1 MKKISVFGLGY
12 VGVVTAACFAKEG
25 HQVIGIDISKDKVD
39 LLNNGKSPIVEEQ
52 IEDLISLAVNSG
64 KLKCYTDSLIAIEQ
78 TDIIFICVGTP
89 SAKNGSLNTSYI
101 KNVCLDIGSKLSEI
115 DKKPLVVVRSTLLPG
130 SIEKVVIPSLEE
142 ASGKSIN
149 QIAKVLFHPEFLRE
163 GSSVYDFNFPPKIVV
178 GESENGGGKE
188 LLELYENIE
197 APRFVVD
204 YKIAE
209 MVKYCD
215 NMFHAL
221 KVTFGNEV
229 GQFCKAFG
237 IDSHEVMNIFISDE
251 KLNISNK
258 YLRPGYAFGGSCLPK
273 DLRAFN
279 YLANTYDTK
288 TPMLDSIL
296 LSNKMLI
303 EDIADKIINLK
314 IRKIGFYGLSFK
326 KGTDDLRESPL
337 VTLVEILLGKG
348 VEVLVFDD
356 FVNLAKL
363 IGGNKSYVNAHL
375 PHISNLLVKDIEMIE
390 KNDLIVLGHQPPK
403 VLLEKWKNQNKNLFD
418 LNHPGGPLDQK

>member
-1 MKKISVFGLGY
+1 MKKIGVFGLGY

-25 HQVIGIDISKDKVD
+25 HHVIGIDVSEEKVN
-39 LLNNGKSPIVEEQ
+39 LLNKGESPIVEEH
-52 IEDLISLAVNSG
+52 IGELIRAGVNSG
-64 KLKCYTDSLIAIEQ
+64 KLKSYTDASIAIEQ
-78 TDIIFICVGTP
+78 SDIIFICVGTP
-89 SAKNGSLNTSYI
+89 SARNGSLDTSYI
-101 KNVCLDIGSKLSEI
+101 KKVCIDIGSRLAES
-115 DKKPLVVVRSTLLPG
+115 DKIPLVVVRSTLIPG
-130 SIEKVVIPSLEE
+130 SIETVVIPSLEE
-142 ASGKSIN
+142 SAGRSIDKV
-149 QIAKVLFHPEFLRE
+149 AKVLFHPEFLRE

-197 APRFVVD
+197 APRFVVN

-221 KVTFGNEV
+221 KVTFGNEI
-229 GQFCKAFG
+229 GQFCKAYG

-258 YLRPGYAFGGSCLPK
+258 YLRPGFAFGGSCLPK

-279 YLANTYDTK
+279 YLANTYDIK
-288 TPMLDSIL
+288 TPMLESIL
-296 LSNKMLI
+296 VSNKMLI
-303 EDIADKIINLK
+303 ENIAENIIGLK
-314 IRKIGFYGLSFK
+314 VSKIGFYGLSFK

-337 VTLVEILLGKG
+337 VTLAEILLGRG
-348 VEVLVFDD
+348 VEILVFDD

-363 IGGNKSYVNAHL
+363 IGGNKSYINAKL
-375 PHISNLLVKDIEMIE
+375 AHISDLLVKDIETIE
-390 KNDLIVLGHQPPK
+390 QCDLIVLGHQPPK
-403 VLLEKWKNQNKNLFD
+403 ELLDKWKGQSKKLLD
-418 LNHPGGPLDQK
+418 LNHPGGPLDSK